1 MQKHTIHKEIY
12 DPFAHYTRGV
22 LTFDEEKY
30 TFVAHRVPYVG
41 LNQKSWKTE
50 KAFTADYRR
59 MIARKFVV

>member
-22 LTFDEEKY
+22 LMFDEEKY
-30 TFVAHRVPYVG
+30 TFVAHRVPYME
-41 LNQKSWKTE
+41 LNKKSWKSE

-59 MIARKFVV
+59 MIARKFAS